1 MESLELKDLINDL
14 QEVKK
19 KISHKSDIA
28 FYNTRILEAK
38 LRITMGES
46 AVVEDE
52 REDVKNHI
60 NEMIDARNE
69 LSSIL
74 HHIIELEMRVEQF
87 EHVK

>member
-46 AVVEDE
+46 AVVGDD
-52 REDVKNHI
+52 REDVLNHM
-60 NEMIDARNE
+60 NEMIEARDE
-69 LSSIL
+69 LSRIL
-74 HHIIELEMRVEQF
+74 HHIIELEIAVEQF
-87 EHVK
+87 KHVK